1 MKLEK
6 HYLFGKT
13 EELICMKIKSLIL
26 VSFLLVIL
34 FCSRVF
40 AQNLPAHLDAII
52 NNDLL
57 SKSSIIAVKIIDKNT
72 KDILYQRDSSLLLK
86 PASTMKVATSAMVL
100 ETLGQNYS
108 LKTSLYE
115 SEGRLYLKLCGD
127 PTFLKEDLVKLF
139 ANIDLAKYDTLV
151 IDNTFIDNEF
161 YAIGWMWDNF
171 ISGDN
176 PPYGI
181 FNIDR
186 NLISIKILPNKKTGV
201 VQIISNYPI
210 EIGNELK
217 IGAVNQIKLEQRPW
231 QNPNA
236 VYISGVV
243 CSSFVKKI
251 PVQNPEK
258 YFLHCLNQ
266 SMPNFSGRIFY
277 GDVPESAV
285 LLACKQT
292 STLDILREQN
302 KTSNNL
308 FAETMFKIASR
319 VAFGTQGNMENA
331 RKLFEQFYGTNELVI
346 ADASG
351 LSHNNLLNCDFLC
364 DVLFRMR
371 NNCDFRS
378 TLAVAGKDGTL
389 KKRLKEVSLQGKTG
403 TISGVSGLC
412 GYIETKQGHE
422 YVFSILIQNYKG
434 KAKPAKLLEDKI
446 VREINNF

>member
-1 MKLEK
+1 MKLK
-6 HYLFGKT
+6 I
-13 EELICMKIKSLIL
+13 LI
-26 VSFLLVIL
+26 SFLIPIL
-34 FCSRVF
+34 FCLGAFS
-40 AQNLPAHLDAII
+40 QDLSSNLDVII
-52 NNDLL
+52 NADSL
-57 SKSSIIAVKIIDKNT
+57 SKSSVVAVKIIDKTT
-72 KDILYQRDSSLLLK
+72 KQPIYQRDSSFLLQ

-100 ETLGQNYS
+100 ETLGSNYL

-115 SEGRLYLKLCGD
+115 SEGRLYLQLCGD
-127 PTFLKEDLVKLF
+127 PTLMKEDLVRLF
-139 ANIDLAKYDTLV
+139 KNINLAKYDTLV

-161 YAIGWMWDNF
+161 YATGWMWDNF
-171 ISGDN
+171 VSGDN

-186 NLISIKILPNKKTGV
+186 NLIPVKIMPNKKTGV
-201 VQIISNYPI
+201 VQIISSYPI

-217 IGAVNQIKLEQRPW
+217 IGTVNQIKLEQRPW

-236 VYISGVV
+236 VYISGEV

-266 SMPNFSGRIFY
+266 SMPNFSGKISF
-277 GDVPESAV
+277 GEVPSCTS
-285 LLACKQT
+285 LLACKKT
-292 STLDILREQN
+292 GALDILREQN

-331 RKLFEQFYGTNELVI
+331 RKLFEQFYNIKAFVI

-364 DVLFRMR
+364 DVLFRMGDNR
-371 NNCDFRS
+371 DFRS

-412 GYIETKQGHE
+412 GYIKTKQGHD
-422 YVFSILIQNYKG
+422 YIFSILIQNYKG

-446 VREINNF
+446 VRELNEF